1 MFVQTCI
8 IIKSL
13 QQLCK
18 TPFYVCGKVLKQ
30 NWQVLSTLQMQVN

>member
-1 MFVQTCI
+1 VQTYI

-18 TPFYVCGKVLKQ
+18 TPLYVYGKILKK
-30 NWQVLSTLQMQVN
+30 NWQVLSTLQMQVK